1 MSPSP
6 APPHPARRVSAGE
19 GLSGTTGAQAR
30 DHNQR
35 IILQSIRAAGSLSRP
50 EVVAITGLT
59 GPTVAY
65 ICRRLVRD
73 DLLVERD
80 PPAPARGRPG
90 RLLSINPAGALA
102 LGADM
107 EGDRLTLT
115 LMNLGGRIVD
125 RLSQLIPRKAPAA
138 WADAIQSGIRDLCG
152 PADAGGMVPMGLGL
166 AYASEPGQALA
177 AEVAHRLAARLP
189 YPVHAET
196 MTAAA
201 AAGDLHF
208 GPGLRQPSFFQILI
222 GRELSGSLVLQ
233 GRPFTGAGGHGND
246 INLLIPH
253 GGPSFARDMGPQGMG
268 SIVSLPGLHRHMAA
282 QGLAQE
288 PAADILDGLSTL
300 SEQGNALAAD
310 WVDTCARLLEGPIV
324 TITCLVNPPAIHLSG
339 RLPGPLLEQL
349 ARTLNRRLDGMTRLP
364 GQVRIV
370 VAPDAMTVGA
380 ATLPFL
386 HRLLPKHDVLQ
397 KTAAQRTQ
405 RGTQRGAPASG
416 QA

>member
-1 MSPSP
+1 M
-6 APPHPARRVSAGE
+6 
-19 GLSGTTGAQAR
+19 SGTTGAQAR

-80 PPAPARGRPG
+80 PPVPARGRPG

-115 LMNLGGRIVD
+115 LMNLGRRIVD
-125 RLSQLIPRKAPAA
+125 RLTQLIPRKAPAA
-138 WADAIQSGIRDLCG
+138 WANAILTGIKDLCG

-177 AEVAHRLAARLP
+177 AEVVHRLAAQLP
-189 YPVHAET
+189 YPVHTET
-196 MTAAA
+196 MTVAA

-208 GPGLRQPSFFQILI
+208 GPGLREPSFFQILI
-222 GRELSGSLVLQ
+222 GRELSGGLVLQ

-253 GGPSFARDMGPQGMG
+253 GGPPGAAGMGPQGMG

-282 QGLAQE
+282 QGL
-288 PAADILDGLSTL
+288 PIDSLDGLSTL

-324 TITCLVNPPAIHLSG
+324 TITCLVNPPAIHLGG
-339 RLPGPLLEQL
+339 RLPGPLLDQL
-349 ARTLNRRLDGMTRLP
+349 ARVLNRRLDGMTGLP
-364 GQVRIV
+364 GHVRIV

-386 HRLLPKHDVLQ
+386 HRLLPKHDVLH

-405 RGTQRGAPASG
+405 RGIQRGAPASG

>member
-6 APPHPARRVSAGE
+6 APPRTARRVSVGE

-35 IILQSIRAAGSLSRP
+35 IILQCIRAAGALSRP
-50 EVVAITGLT
+50 EVAAITGLT

-80 PPAPARGRPG
+80 PPVPARGRPG

-115 LMNLGGRIVD
+115 LMNLGGRVVD
-125 RLSQLIPRKAPAA
+125 RLTQLIPRQATPA
-138 WADAIQSGIRDLCG
+138 WADAIQTGIGDLCG

-177 AEVAHRLAARLP
+177 TEVAHRLAARLP

-208 GPGLRQPSFFQILI
+208 GPGLREPSFFQILI
-222 GRELSGSLVLQ
+222 GRESSGGLVLR

-253 GGPSFARDMGPQGMG
+253 GGPSAAGDMGPQGMG

-282 QGLAQE
+282 QGLAT
-288 PAADILDGLSTL
+288 DSLDGLSTL
-300 SEQGNALAAD
+300 SEEGNALAAD
-310 WVDTCARLLEGPIV
+310 WIDTCARLLEGPIV

-339 RLPGPLLEQL
+339 RLPGPLLDQL
-349 ARTLNRRLDGMTRLP
+349 ARALNRRLDDMPHLP
-364 GQVRIV
+364 GRVRIV
-370 VAPDAMTVGA
+370 VAPDAMTMGA

-386 HRLLPKHDVLQ
+386 HRLLPRHDVLQ
-397 KTAAQRTQ
+397 KTAAQRAQREAQGEAQ
-405 RGTQRGAPASG
+405 RGTPASG